1 MQRHDM
7 GWLWF
12 IAGAAIALAI
22 WVGMATAQSGLSVP
36 GDIAAGDDITVADD
50 LTVGDDSVVSGTST
64 MSHHSSSFLPQRTLV
79 WMSEAEYG
87 GKAYGDTICG
97 MPKRLFFTAPCD
109 GLIYDIYFTVDG
121 IGSGWDSL
129 KVDVF
134 AGVSCDTSVFT
145 TVPMLIP
152 GDGAQAE
159 TGTSGR
165 AAVMSVTMREVDA
178 YERVELNA
186 TTYGTCTDGPT
197 GLFVGC
203 WFQPDYGN

>member
-1 MQRHDM
+1 MTRHDTR
-7 GWLWF
+7 WLC
-12 IAGAAIALAI
+12 AATGVAIAVALWAGI
-22 WVGMATAQSGLSVP
+22 AYAQSGLSIP
-36 GDIAAGDDITVADD
+36 GDLSVTDDITAGDDVQ
-50 LTVGDDSVVSGTST
+50 VGGNSNVDGTST
-64 MSHHSSSFLPQRTLV
+64 MNKHSSSYLPQRTLI